1 MSNRRGA
8 ISSSSLT
15 MSYTGGNLTLY
26 ELLNALLENG
36 SESKAAQKLTRL
48 LEQQDRVVLLG
59 LMANGT

>member
-1 MSNRRGA
+1 
-8 ISSSSLT
+8 